1 MTSSWISNFAGVNQT
16 YIPTDNT
23 NIDDIFKK
31 REEDVNVI
39 KMIKLK
45 ELLVDIIQS
54 KEEID
59 FNETIEGDDGGS
71 GSDDE
76 GGDNDMKEDIH
87 KFMKTV
93 DIFIQ
98 DFLQQQR
105 GLDQINNSFQLEL
118 KTLQQNISTIENMI
132 SFLQKLPDNHKE
144 EQIMENIIDNMNQL
158 SNKILKNEKI
168 KELKKEY
175 LEKRKIIEKYIYLIK
190 KLNNFNH
197 CNICPLCFTNTVDHF
212 LDPCGH
218 TFCKSCI
225 QEHIRKNGELD
236 LYQVGRNDNSQC
248 CYCREK
254 IKTVRQLYFL

>member
-1 MTSSWISNFAGVNQT
+1 MTSSWISNFAGVNHT
-16 YIPTDNT
+16 YVTTDNT

-31 REEDVNVI
+31 KEEDVNVI

-45 ELLVDIIQS
+45 ELLIDVIQS

-59 FNETIEGDDGGS
+59 FNETIESDDEDSDS
-71 GSDDE
+71 GSDD
-76 GGDNDMKEDIH
+76 GSNDMKEDIH

-98 DFLQQQR
+98 DFLQQQK

-158 SNKILKNEKI
+158 SSKILKNEKI
-168 KELKKEY
+168 NELKKEY
-175 LEKRKIIEKYIYLIK
+175 LKKRKIIEKYIYLIK

-197 CNICPLCFTNTVDHF
+197 CNVCPLCFTNTVDHF

-225 QEHIRKNGELD
+225 QDHLRKNGELD

-248 CYCREK
+248 CYCRER

>member
-1 MTSSWISNFAGVNQT
+1 
-16 YIPTDNT
+16 
-23 NIDDIFKK
+23 
-31 REEDVNVI
+31 
-39 KMIKLK
+39 
-45 ELLVDIIQS
+45 
-54 KEEID
+54 
-59 FNETIEGDDGGS
+59 
-71 GSDDE
+71 
-76 GGDNDMKEDIH
+76 
-87 KFMKTV
+87 MKTV

-98 DFLQQQR
+98 DFLQQQK

-158 SNKILKNEKI
+158 SSKILKNEKI

-175 LEKRKIIEKYIYLIK
+175 LKKRKIIEKYIYLIK

-197 CNICPLCFTNTVDHF
+197 CNVCPLCFTNTVDHF

-225 QEHIRKNGELD
+225 QDHLRKNGELD

-248 CYCREK
+248 CYCRER